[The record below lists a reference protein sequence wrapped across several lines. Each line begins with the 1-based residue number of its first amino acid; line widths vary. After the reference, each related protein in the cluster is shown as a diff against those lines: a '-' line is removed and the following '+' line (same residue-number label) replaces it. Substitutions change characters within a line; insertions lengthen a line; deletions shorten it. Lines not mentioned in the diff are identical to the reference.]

1 MLAALAR
8 TYHGRIRFLGIDV
21 EDTRGAARAFER
33 KHGIAYPSIF
43 DPSASLAGQLGFFGL
58 PTAYLVDR
66 SERIAA
72 VLTGKQQ
79 RQAILR
85 RLVHLLAEDQSG

>member
-8 TYHGRIRFLGIDV
+8 TYDGRIRFLGIDV
-21 EDTRGAARAFER
+21 EDTRGDARAFER
-33 KHGIAYPSIF
+33 KHAIGYPSIF
-43 DPSASLAGQLGFFGL
+43 DPSASLAGKLGFYGL

-66 SERIAA
+66 QGRIAA

-79 RQAILR
+79 RQAIVR
-85 RLVHLLAEDQSG
+85 RLARLLAEPRSG